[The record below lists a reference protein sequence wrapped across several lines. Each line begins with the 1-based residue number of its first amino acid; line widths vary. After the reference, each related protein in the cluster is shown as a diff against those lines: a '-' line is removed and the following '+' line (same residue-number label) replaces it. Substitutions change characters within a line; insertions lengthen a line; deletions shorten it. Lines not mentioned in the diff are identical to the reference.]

1 MLRGAL
7 TPLGP
12 PAYNAGILDDLSAS
26 GARPMAYHETV
37 LSAIGRTP
45 LVRLQKVVGPD
56 DATVLA
62 KLEFMNPGGSIKDRM
77 ALHIIEKAERAGLLR
92 PGGTIVENTSGNTG
106 VGVAMA
112 AAVKGYRCVFTM
124 PDKMS
129 KEKQDTL
136 KAFGAQVIVTP
147 TNVPADSPDSYYSV
161 AKRIAAETPNSFY
174 LNQYHNP
181 DNVEAHYQLTGP
193 ELWEETGG
201 RLDAFVAGLGTGGTM
216 SGCGRF
222 FKEKNPKVQNV
233 GVDPIGSVYH
243 SMFKTGKLGH
253 PHVYKVEGIGED
265 MMCGAMDLSV
275 LDDVRQVNDVQSFVM
290 ARRLAREEG
299 IFAGGSS
306 GAAVHVAVQLA
317 RELGKGKVIVVPLP
331 DGGRAYISKFF
342 SDEWMRDNGFPVN
355 GGEPLSAATVK
366 EVLGRRRGEVIT
378 ARRTDRVEVV
388 VKKMKDHDISQMPVV
403 DDGGRVT
410 GMIHEYDLLNFLI
423 EGKHRLSEV
432 VEPLVQPLQGV
443 VTPDTAV
450 AKLRD
455 IFNDDNVAVVK
466 EGEKVIGIITKID
479 LIDFLGQRLK

>member
-1 MLRGAL
+1 MS
-7 TPLGP
+7 
-12 PAYNAGILDDLSAS
+12 I
-26 GARPMAYHETV
+26 HENV

-45 LVRLQKVVGPD
+45 LVRLQKLVGPE

-62 KLEFMNPGGSIKDRM
+62 KLEYLNPGGSIKDRM
-77 ALHIIEKAERAGLLR
+77 ALHILERAEKAGLLR
-92 PGGTIVENTSGNTG
+92 RGGTIVENTSGNTG
-106 VGVAMA
+106 VAIA
-112 AAVKGYRCVFTM
+112 IFAAVRGYRCVFTM

-129 KEKQDTL
+129 KEKQDAL

-161 AKRIAAETPNSFY
+161 AKRVAAETPNSFY

-181 DNVEAHYQLTGP
+181 DNVEAHYRSTGP

-201 RLDAFVAGLGTGGTM
+201 RIDAFVAGLGTGGTM

-222 FKEKNPKVQNV
+222 FKEKNGKVLNV
-233 GVDPIGSVYH
+233 GVDPVGSVYF
-243 SMFKTGKLGH
+243 SMFKTGKLTT

-275 LDDVRQVNDVQSFVM
+275 LDDVRQVTDAQAFVM

-299 IFAGGSS
+299 VFAGGSS
-306 GAAVHVAVQLA
+306 GAAVHVAVQVA
-317 RELGKGKVIVVPLP
+317 RELGRGKTVVVPLP
-331 DGGRAYISKFF
+331 DGGRSYVSKVF

-355 GGEPLSAATVK
+355 GEGPVSAATVK
-366 EVLGRRRGEVIT
+366 DVLGKRRGEVIT
-378 ARRTDRVEVV
+378 ARRTDKVEAV
-388 VKKMKDHDISQMPVV
+388 VKRMRENDISQMPVL
-403 DDGGRVT
+403 DDAGRVM

-432 VEPLVQPLQGV
+432 VDPLVQPIQGV
-443 VTPDTAV
+443 VGPETPIGR
-450 AKLRD
+450 LRE

-466 EGEKVIGIITKID
+466 EGDRVTGILTKID
-479 LIDFLGQRLK
+479 LIEFLGEKLK

>member
-1 MLRGAL
+1 
-7 TPLGP
+7 
-12 PAYNAGILDDLSAS
+12 
-26 GARPMAYHETV
+26 MAYHETV
-37 LSAIGRTP
+37 LSAIGHTP
-45 LVRLQKVVGPD
+45 LVRLQKLAGPD
-56 DATVLA
+56 DAAVLV
-62 KLEFMNPGGSIKDRM
+62 KLEYLNPGGSIKDRM
-77 ALHIIEKAERAGLLR
+77 AVHILEKAERAGILR

-112 AAVKGYRCVFTM
+112 AAVKGYRCIFTM

-174 LNQYHNP
+174 VNQYHSP
-181 DNVEAHYQLTGP
+181 DNVEAHYQLTAP
-193 ELWEETGG
+193 EIWEQTGG

-216 SGCGRF
+216 SGCGRY
-222 FKEKNPKVQNV
+222 FKERDPQIRNV
-233 GVDPIGSVYH
+233 GADPIGSVYH
-243 SMFKTGKLGH
+243 SMFKTGKLSQ

-275 LDDVRQVNDVQSFVM
+275 LDDVRQVNDAQAFVT

-306 GAAVHVAVQLA
+306 GAAVHVALQVA
-317 RELGKGKVIVVPLP
+317 RELGKGKVVVVPLP
-331 DGGRAYISKFF
+331 DGGRAYISKLF

-355 GGEPLSAATVK
+355 GAEPVSSATVK
-366 EVLGRRRGEVIT
+366 DVLGRRRGEVIT
-378 ARRTDRVEVV
+378 ARRTDKVEGV
-388 VKKMKDHDISQMPVV
+388 VKKLKENDISQMPVV
-403 DDGGRVT
+403 DETGRVT

-443 VTPDTAV
+443 VGPETPLGR
-450 AKLRD
+450 LRE

-466 EGEKVIGIITKID
+466 EGDRVIGIITKID
-479 LIDFLGQRLK
+479 LIEFLGQRLR